1 MNISPNVLLLL
12 IAGFAFIIPLLSG
25 RIGVPAVVGEIL
37 CGIFLGMLGVSI
49 TGEGQIIIDFL
60 ANFGLIF
67 LMFLVGLE
75 LDFSGTEVYGIKPF
89 ITGFFI
95 FFFTIAISAYL
106 VLEVGVFG
114 TGYGLFAAMLL
125 SSSAV
130 GVTIPAIRE
139 LGLVKTDYG
148 QTILVSAFIADFGTV
163 LLITIY
169 TLYLKKGLTMEMS
182 LIALVFVLFFVIY
195 YAGKLAI
202 WYYPERLSAWFKSD
216 QPSEIGVRASFAL
229 LLVFVA
235 LAEISNVEAILGAF
249 LAGVMLSLLFRGGT
263 VLEQKLFGIGYGFL
277 IPIFFINVGMHF
289 DVWALAS
296 GGIYLLP
303 KLLLVAFAVK
313 IVPSLLFI
321 FRHTVKESVAAGILL
336 SSRLSLIIAMAAI
349 GLELNLIDK
358 TMESAIILLALITS
372 ITCPTMFRRMHVAAR
387 EATIIPAR
395 A

>member
-1 MNISPNVLLLL
+1 MDISPNVLLLI
-12 IAGFAFIIPLLSG
+12 IAGFAFIIPLLSSK
-25 RIGVPAVVGEIL
+25 IGVPAVVGEIL
-37 CGIFLGMLGVSI
+37 CGIFLSMLGVSI

-75 LDFSGTEVYGIKPF
+75 VDFTGTAVHGIKPF
-89 ITGFFI
+89 IIGFFV
-95 FFFTIAISAYL
+95 FCLTIALSVYL
-106 VLEVGVFG
+106 MLEVGLFG
-114 TGYGLFAAMLL
+114 TRYGVFAAILL

-130 GVTIPAIRE
+130 GLTVPTIKE
-139 LGLVKTDYG
+139 LGLLKTDYG

-169 TLYLKKGLTMEMS
+169 TLYLKKGLTMEMA
-182 LIALVFVLFFVIY
+182 LITLVFALFFVIY
-195 YAGKLAI
+195 YVGKLAI
-202 WYYPERLSAWFKSD
+202 WHYPERLSTWFKSD

-289 DVWALAS
+289 DVWALTS
-296 GGIYLLP
+296 GGIYVLP
-303 KLLLVAFAVK
+303 KLLLAALAVK
-313 IVPSLLFI
+313 VLPSLLFSL
-321 FRHTVKESVAAGILL
+321 RHSLKESLAAGILL

-349 GLELNLIDK
+349 GLQLELIDR

-372 ITCPTMFRRMHVAAR
+372 ILCPTIFRKMQSP
-387 EATIIPAR
+387 IQ
-395 A
+395 